1 MTRVGSA
8 AERLKGSWHQGGL
21 KQVVTDLTSYLAWRT
36 AGSPPDATATDMA
49 GDDRLARLESA
60 MKVLLAR
67 DWYATAR
74 PHSSPLVS
82 VVLPTKDRPDLLRR
96 AVDSV
101 LDQDYG
107 NWELLVVD
115 DASEPTQPPWTAEV
129 RGRVRW
135 LQSGGRGLGHARN
148 HGLDNADGELIAFLD
163 DDNSMN
169 PHWLNA
175 VVSTFESQP
184 DSSSLVGAQVV
195 FPESGSSEPPR
206 VRYPNSFDWD
216 TLTEYNY
223 IDLGMLAHR
232 RMSGLR
238 FDESLPAFLDWD
250 YLVRLT
256 KDNPPI
262 LVPAIS
268 GYYFTDAPGRIS
280 YKQRR
285 ELQSSLRARFRELR
299 QDPPTAHPGIEGV
312 ISAEDAQALSTLVGR
327 LARQR
332 GGVEA
337 LAIGMRPSSSMSAE
351 SSMHWHTNDLDQTL
365 LYDLII
371 VDEPGDSDVADRLA
385 PEGLLVGLHGHRVD
399 YASKYPVL
407 INQRRVGDT
416 LWAGSAAAFDPE
428 ALFPGAALVK
438 LGFDRPIDTD
448 PA

>member
-8 AERLKGSWHQGGL
+8 AERLRGSWRQGGF
-21 KQVVTDLTSYLAWRT
+21 KQVATNLSSYLAWRT
-36 AGSPPDATATDMA
+36 AGSPLDATASESID
-49 GDDRLARLESA
+49 DDRLQRLESA
-60 MKVLLAR
+60 MSVLLAR

-74 PHSSPLVS
+74 PHSSPLIS
-82 VVLPTKDRPDLLRR
+82 VILPTKDRPDLLRR

-101 LDQDYG
+101 LDQAYG

-115 DASEPTQPPWTAEV
+115 DASEPTQPPWATEV
-129 RGRVRW
+129 GGRVRW
-135 LQSGGRGLGHARN
+135 LQSGGKGLGHARN
-148 HGLDNADGELIAFLD
+148 HGLDSADGELIAFLD

-175 VVSTFESQP
+175 VVSTFECQP

-206 VRYPNSFDWD
+206 VRYPSNFDWD
-216 TLTEYNY
+216 TLTEFNY

-232 RMSGLR
+232 RMSGPR

-268 GYYFTDAPGRIS
+268 GYYYTDAPGRIS
-280 YKQRR
+280 YQQRR
-285 ELQSSLRARFRELR
+285 ELQRTLQARFSELR
-299 QDPPTAHPGIEGV
+299 HDLPSSQPGIEKV
-312 ISAEDAQALSTLVGR
+312 VSAEDEVALSTLVSR
-327 LARQR
+327 LARLR
-332 GGVEA
+332 GNVEA
-337 LAIGMRPSSSMSAE
+337 LAIGMRPSSALLAE
-351 SSMHWHTNDLDQTL
+351 SSVRWHAHDLEQTL
-365 LYDLII
+365 LYDLIL

-385 PEGLLVGLHGHRVD
+385 HEGVMVGLRGHRVD
-399 YASKYPVL
+399 YARRYPVL

-416 LWAGSAAAFDPE
+416 LWAGSAGAFDPE

-438 LGFDRPIDTD
+438 LGFDRPTDTD